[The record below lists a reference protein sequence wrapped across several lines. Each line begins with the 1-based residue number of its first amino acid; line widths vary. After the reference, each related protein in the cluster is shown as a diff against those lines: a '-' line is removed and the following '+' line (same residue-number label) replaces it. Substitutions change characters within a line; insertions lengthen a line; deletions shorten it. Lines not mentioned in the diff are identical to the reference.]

1 MHGAGWALAHC
12 SLCLQGIFEVSAWG
26 QCARAKR
33 LHKTSHIGREK
44 LVLRPRAKGPI
55 CTYTCL
61 GNLTKGWFESMG
73 EFLSSTG
80 GFFLTW
86 VIMLLVAYLI
96 GSLSFA
102 VLISRVMGLEDPR
115 TFGSKNP
122 GATNV
127 LRTGNKRAAA
137 WTLFMDAFKG
147 WLPVVVFK
155 WFLVGSY
162 GIPSWF
168 FYASDVPSS
177 VVLEPTVL
185 WGAGFI
191 GLFAFFGHLWP
202 VFFGFKGGKG
212 VATAAGVLAGF
223 EPLLGL
229 ATMLCWVGVAKV
241 WRYSS
246 LAALIGALF
255 APIFYALMNNW
266 LWQTRV
272 DVLVCSIGMTCLLI
286 YRHKENLRRLVQG
299 QESKIGH

>member
-1 MHGAGWALAHC
+1 MVTLVIWVYTHLA
-12 SLCLQGIFEVSAWG
+12 FK
-26 QCARAKR
+26 KR
-33 LHKTSHIGREK
+33 WM
-44 LVLRPRAKGPI
+44 AA
-55 CTYTCL
+55 
-61 GNLTKGWFESMG
+61 MG

-86 VIMLLVAYLI
+86 ALMLLASYLI

-102 VLISRVMGLEDPR
+102 VLISKLMGLEDPR

-137 WTLFMDAFKG
+137 LTLFMDAFKG
-147 WLPVVVFK
+147 WLPVVIFK
-155 WFLVGSY
+155 IFLVGSY

-168 FYASDVPSS
+168 FNASEVSTS
-177 VVLEPTVL
+177 VMLAPTVL

-191 GLFAFFGHLWP
+191 GLFAFLGHLWP
-202 VFFGFKGGKG
+202 VFFAFKGGKG
-212 VATAAGVLAGF
+212 VATAAGVLSGF

-229 ATMLCWVGVAKV
+229 ASLLCWVGVAKI

-246 LAALIGALF
+246 LSALISALF
-255 APIFYALMNNW
+255 APLFYALMNNW
-266 LWQTRV
+266 LWQTRL
-272 DVLVCSIGMTCLLI
+272 DVLLCSVVMTCLLI
-286 YRHKENLRRLVQG
+286 FRHKENLRRLMLG

>member
-1 MHGAGWALAHC
+1 MACDLRLY
-12 SLCLQGIFEVSAWG
+12 SLLN
-26 QCARAKR
+26 RA
-33 LHKTSHIGREK
+33 
-44 LVLRPRAKGPI
+44 
-55 CTYTCL
+55 
-61 GNLTKGWFESMG
+61 TKEWFKPMG
-73 EFLSSTG
+73 EFLSSTA
-80 GFFLTW
+80 GFFLIW
-86 VIMLLVAYLI
+86 VLLLLCSYLI

-102 VLISRVMGLEDPR
+102 VLISRLMGLEDPR

-127 LRTGNKRAAA
+127 LRTGNKKAAA
-137 WTLFMDAFKG
+137 LTFFMDAFKG

-168 FYASDVPSS
+168 FSVSDAPTS

-202 VFFGFKGGKG
+202 VFFAFKGGKG

-223 EPLLGL
+223 EPLLGF
-229 ATMLCWVGVAKV
+229 ATMLCWIGVAKV

-246 LAALIGALF
+246 LAALVSALF

-266 LWQTRV
+266 LWQTRL
-272 DVLVCSIGMTCLLI
+272 DVLVCSVIMTCLLI
-286 YRHKENLRRLVQG
+286 YRHKENLQRLLKG
-299 QESKIGH
+299 QESKIGESKG